1 MCSIYSPLV
10 IVLLAMFAVSGSF
23 GNVIDKSQANIDEKN
38 KKPSSS
44 IFSDIGSLFSAFGK
58 LASKELQEFLKQ
70 YVTSEDSSEL
80 LKKIE
85 SLLKSVTDEA
95 NVQKWIKEFETT
107 DDLGSFLLK
116 KLEEID
122 SNSEFKS
129 LFDLLLTALINK
141 TLTDVL
147 H

>member
-1 MCSIYSPLV
+1 MCSIYPQLV
-10 IVLLAMFAVSGSF
+10 VVLLAMFAVSGTF
-23 GNVIDKSQANIDEKN
+23 GNVIDNSQAKLDETKE
-38 KKPSSS
+38 KPSDS

-70 YVTSEDSSEL
+70 YVSGEDSSEL
-80 LKKIE
+80 LEKIE

-107 DDLGSFLLK
+107 NDLGSFLLK

-122 SNSEFKS
+122 SNPEFKS
-129 LFDLLLTALINK
+129 LFDLLLTALVEK
-141 TLTDVL
+141 TLTGAFQ
-147 H
+147 